1 MGSSARQTA
10 PSREKCMRE
19 NLKLKRLLGILVIAL
34 SLAAHDWTVAADP
47 KSAQQ
52 IVDALQK
59 NYDATVDFVA
69 DFQQE
74 TEVKTLN
81 RSLKAS
87 GKLSF
92 KRPGKMLWHYEEP
105 KGQIVLADG
114 SHLYFLQPEQNQVI
128 KSPLKNAFR
137 SDIPLSFLL
146 GLGNLKKDFN
156 AVLKATEKDEYILRL
171 EPKGEAGGFSEIL
184 LGVSRSSADIVWV
197 SIRDAA
203 NNLTSLRFSN
213 MKKDVG
219 LKDSLFRINI
229 PQGVDIVELGQ

>member
-1 MGSSARQTA
+1 
-10 PSREKCMRE
+10 MRE
-19 NLKLKRLLGILVIAL
+19 NWKLKRLLGVLVTAL
-34 SLAAHDWTVAADP
+34 CLAAQDWSIAAEP
-47 KSAQQ
+47 KSAEQ

-59 NYDATVDFVA
+59 NYDATIDFIA

-81 RSLKAS
+81 RSLKAW

-92 KRPGKMLWHYEEP
+92 KRPGKMLWRYEEP
-105 KGQIVLADG
+105 KGQIVLTDG

-146 GLGNLKKDFN
+146 GLGNLKKDFS
-156 AVLKATEKDEYILRL
+156 AVLKTTEKDEYILRL

-213 MKKDVG
+213 MKKGVG
-219 LKDSLFRINI
+219 LKDSLFRIEI
-229 PQGVDIVELGQ
+229 PDGVDIVELGQ

>member
-1 MGSSARQTA
+1 
-10 PSREKCMRE
+10 MRG
-19 NLKLKRLLGILVIAL
+19 NLKRKRLLGPLVVALAFAAPDWSIAAE
-34 SLAAHDWTVAADP
+34 S
-47 KSAQQ
+47 KSAEQ

-59 NYDATVDFVA
+59 NYDTTVDFVA

-74 TEVKTLN
+74 TEVKSLN
-81 RSLKAS
+81 RSLKAW

-92 KRPGKMLWHYEEP
+92 KRPGKMLWRYEEP
-105 KGQIVLADG
+105 KGQIVLTDG

-156 AVLKATEKDEYILRL
+156 AVLKGAENDQYILRL

-184 LGVSRSSADIVWV
+184 MGVSRSSADIAWV

-213 MKKDVG
+213 MKKGVG
-219 LKDSLFRINI
+219 LQESLFHLKI
-229 PQGVDIVELGQ
+229 PEGVDIVELGQ

>member
-1 MGSSARQTA
+1 
-10 PSREKCMRE
+10 MRE
-19 NLKLKRLLGILVIAL
+19 NLKLKRLLGALVIAL
-34 SLAAHDWTVAADP
+34 CLTAQDWITAAEP
-47 KSAQQ
+47 KSAEQV
-52 IVDALQK
+52 VDALQK
-59 NYDATVDFVA
+59 NYDATIDFIA

-81 RSLKAS
+81 RSLKAW

-92 KRPGKMLWHYEEP
+92 KRPGKMLWRYEEP
-105 KGQIVLADG
+105 KGQIVLTDG

-184 LGVSRSSADIVWV
+184 LGVNRSSADIVWV

-213 MKKDVG
+213 MKKGVG

>member
-1 MGSSARQTA
+1 
-10 PSREKCMRE
+10 MRE
-19 NLKLKRLLGILVIAL
+19 NLKLKRLLGALVIVLCLTAQDWIT
-34 SLAAHDWTVAADP
+34 AAEP
-47 KSAQQ
+47 KSAEQV
-52 IVDALQK
+52 VDALQK
-59 NYDATVDFVA
+59 NYDATIDFIA

-81 RSLKAS
+81 RSLKAW

-92 KRPGKMLWHYEEP
+92 KRPGKMLWRYEEP
-105 KGQIVLADG
+105 KGQIVLTDG

-146 GLGNLKKDFN
+146 GLGNLKKDFD

-213 MKKDVG
+213 MKKGVG
-219 LKDSLFRINI
+219 VKDSLFRINI

>member
-1 MGSSARQTA
+1 
-10 PSREKCMRE
+10 MRE
-19 NLKLKRLLGILVIAL
+19 NLKLKRLLGALVIVLCLTAQDWIT
-34 SLAAHDWTVAADP
+34 AAEP
-47 KSAQQ
+47 KSAEQV
-52 IVDALQK
+52 VDALQK
-59 NYDATVDFVA
+59 NYDATIDFIA

-81 RSLKAS
+81 RSLKAW

-92 KRPGKMLWHYEEP
+92 KRPGKMLWRYEEP
-105 KGQIVLADG
+105 KGQIVLTDG

-184 LGVSRSSADIVWV
+184 LGVSRSSVDIVWV

-213 MKKDVG
+213 MKKGVG
-219 LKDSLFRINI
+219 VKDSLFRINI

>member
-1 MGSSARQTA
+1 
-10 PSREKCMRE
+10 MRE

-47 KSAQQ
+47 KSAEQ

-87 GKLSF
+87 GILSF
-92 KRPGKMLWHYEEP
+92 KRPGKMLWRYEEP

-156 AVLKATEKDEYILRL
+156 AVLKATENTQNILRL

-213 MKKDVG
+213 MKKGVG
-219 LKDSLFRINI
+219 LQDSLFRLKI
-229 PQGVDIVELGQ
+229 PDGVDIVELGQ

>member
-1 MGSSARQTA
+1 
-10 PSREKCMRE
+10 MRE
-19 NLKLKRLLGILVIAL
+19 NLKLKRLLGALVIVLCLTAQDWIT
-34 SLAAHDWTVAADP
+34 AAEP
-47 KSAQQ
+47 KSAEQV
-52 IVDALQK
+52 VDALQK
-59 NYDATVDFVA
+59 NYDATIDFIA

-81 RSLKAS
+81 RSLKAW

-92 KRPGKMLWHYEEP
+92 KRPGKMLWRYEEP
-105 KGQIVLADG
+105 KGQIVLTDG

-213 MKKDVG
+213 MKKGVG
-219 LKDSLFRINI
+219 VKDSLFRINI